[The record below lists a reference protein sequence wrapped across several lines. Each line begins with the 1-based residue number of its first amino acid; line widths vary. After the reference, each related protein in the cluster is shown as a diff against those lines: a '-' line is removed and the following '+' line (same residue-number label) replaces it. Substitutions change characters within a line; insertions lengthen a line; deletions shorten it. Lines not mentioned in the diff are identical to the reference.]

1 MASYLKNR
9 FAIFQQKAF
18 RRYFI
23 GSTCATLGMG
33 AAYIITTWLIISI
46 SNNISTMICSFL
58 AYWLPNAVFSQL
70 AGVIIDRVD
79 RKKLIGFGDIC
90 CGLIYALLGLIIFFH
105 SNNIHTQNINAQNI
119 HISYIYFTWFIIG
132 VLQSFYIPA
141 LMAFIREVVSKK
153 DLLYANVNIDLG
165 YQLGYLTGVSLAGFL
180 ISLFGIT
187 ISYLIAGSL
196 IVISGA
202 TILTVKRDF
211 ISDKNLNKGLN
222 ANRESLIKQTI
233 SDFKKGLIYLFS
245 NKNILILYSSQLFFV
260 LIFMTAPILMAQFAK
275 NILHTSSKGFGQIEV
290 ALMIGCL
297 LGGFLLSYLA
307 EKISFTK
314 IIFIASTILS
324 ISLIKFS
331 LTQNLSNAMIS
342 YFFVGLSLGI
352 WALMMTKAQE
362 ATDLDYQGRV
372 QSVFN
377 SLMGFALVI
386 LYLSIHLA
394 SGIIDLRQLF
404 WIVAGLALIPMV
416 LSLLF
421 PKSFLSKFDNQN
433 QI

>member
-58 AYWLPNAVFSQL
+58 AYWLPNAVFSPL

-90 CGLIYALLGLIIFFH
+90 CGLMYALLGLIIFFH
-105 SNNIHTQNINAQNI
+105 SNNTHTKNINTQNI

-132 VLQSFYIPA
+132 VLQSFYVPA

-202 TILTVKRDF
+202 AILTVKRDF
-211 ISDKNLNKGLN
+211 ISDKNINKN
-222 ANRESLIKQTI
+222 INKEPLIKQTI
-233 SDFKKGLIYLFS
+233 SDFKKGLFYLFS

-260 LIFMTAPILMAQFAK
+260 LIFMTAPILMAPFAK
-275 NILHTSSKGFGQIEV
+275 NILHTGSKGFGQIEG
-290 ALMIGCL
+290 ALMLGCL

-331 LTQNLSNAMIS
+331 FTQNLSNAIIS
-342 YFFVGLSLGI
+342 YFFVGISLGI

-377 SLMGFALVI
+377 SLMAFALVI
-386 LYLSIHLA
+386 LYLIIHLA
-394 SGIIDLRQLF
+394 SGTIDLRHLF
-404 WIVAGLALIPMV
+404 WIISGLALIPMI
-416 LSLLF
+416 LSLIY
-421 PKSFLSKFDNQN
+421 PKCFLSKLDNQN
-433 QI
+433 QT